1 MYSADLPLGPMSVAL
16 TALVVAAAVCDLRFR
31 RVPNALTVS
40 GFVVAIAL
48 RFVAGPGAGI
58 DGLTGAILAF
68 VLCLPFFVLGVVG
81 GGDAK
86 LLMAVG
92 AFLGARDL
100 LPTLLLVA
108 SIGGIIGVLDAARRG
123 ILLPVLYNCGDILK
137 SWATLGRRGHNR
149 SLASAGAVAIPY
161 GLAIGLGA
169 LVWWFAKVGRVI

>member
-1 MYSADLPLGPMSVAL
+1 MYWAVLPLGPMSVAL
-16 TALVVAAAVCDLRFR
+16 TALVVAAAVFDLRAR

-40 GFVVAIAL
+40 GFVVAVAL
-48 RFVAGPGAGI
+48 RFIAGPGAGI

-68 VLCLPFFVLGVVG
+68 VLSLPFFVLGVLG

-92 AFLGARDL
+92 AFLGPRDL
-100 LPTLLLVA
+100 LPALLLVA

-149 SLASAGAVAIPY
+149 SLVSSGAVAIPY
-161 GLAIGLGA
+161 GVAIGLGS
-169 LVWWFAKVGRVI
+169 LLWWFAKAGGL